1 MNYERP
7 VNNIA
12 RQHFKT
18 SALIPLT
25 ITIFIYLNLLIS
37 PLVFAQQTNIPEIPE
52 IKVNLVNGATN
63 QAVSG
68 VEITALERLSDGSQ
82 KWVARHTT
90 DNQGVAFFQL
100 EGLGEGRRYLLKA
113 LPYDAGSV
121 LSKLISRPRDT
132 TFFVGTVP
140 ALLINANTQQPIPG
154 IELVAY
160 KLDSEKELLWSK
172 KGITDNTGI
181 VNFDLDGLRNDEVY
195 VVRAIKPFGEEK
207 RYYSALIREEG
218 PVTLEVAPD
227 TDSRLD
233 LESPVVSI
241 ISPEQNGVVD
251 AGGFVLQGLAGDNTT
266 LNHVEIQVRD
276 PLLGLSKG
284 TADYDQ
290 QSKRWQYTV
299 DAASLSPGKTVTV
312 LAKTWDNTNNTNTV
326 SARYLVIQDS
336 KPPAIQIVSHKK
348 GDAVTLFGFTIE
360 GHASDNVGVVDLRIS
375 IDDPLLG
382 QTVERQPIQLLP
394 GETQWAFSITGQQ
407 ISPGEIITVSIEAI
421 DNAGQQ
427 TIESLNLQV
436 AANSTDFQVQPG
448 NYDHGH
454 LLSRISF
461 GATVESLNTINKIG
475 VQRFIDQQLNP
486 ESIDDSD
493 FQKKIKGNKPKD
505 KNELE
510 WYAIQRMTY
519 SPRQLQ
525 EVMTWFWDNHFN
537 TDANKHDK
545 IQYEIDE
552 NKAFRQHALGQFRDL
567 LKASAKSPAMLIYL
581 DSVANKKEEPNENYA
596 RELLELHTMGVDGGY
611 EHKDLEALAKVF
623 TGWQVDNNDNFYFN
637 LNKHDTQDKL
647 FLGHLIP
654 GGGVDEGEAVLDI
667 LAVHPDTAN
676 FICTKLSQ
684 LFINDKP
691 NSNIVERCAAKFV
704 ATKGDIGQV
713 VRLILTSS
721 EFVAP
726 ENIRAKIK
734 TPLEFIV
741 GLLRNLNASVED
753 PAVIR
758 QALRK
763 MGMPLF
769 RNPVPTGWPE
779 EGYHWINPNQLLQ
792 RINFTNQLLGNTRRE
807 SPDYVDLRAL
817 VIKNDQQS
825 VKQILH
831 FFTTLQLG
839 GHLSELEENIATVS
853 LNTPT
858 SFNIDAEDAELRLR
872 SVLGQ
877 VLSSPAYQYQ

>member
-7 VNNIA
+7 VNSITS
-12 RQHFKT
+12 QLFKIST
-18 SALIPLT
+18 LIPLT
-25 ITIFIYLNLLIS
+25 ITLFIYASLLIS
-37 PLVFAQQTNIPEIPE
+37 PSVFAQQTDTPE

-82 KWVARHTT
+82 IWAARRTT
-90 DNQGVAFFQL
+90 DNQGVALFQL
-100 EGLGEGRRYLLKA
+100 EGLGEGRRYLLRTR
-113 LPYDAGSV
+113 PYDAGSV
-121 LSKLISRPRDT
+121 YSKLISRPRET
-132 TFFVGTVP
+132 SFFVGTVP

-160 KLDSEKELLWSK
+160 KLGPEKELLWSK
-172 KGITDNTGI
+172 KGITNDTGI
-181 VNFDLDGLRNDEVY
+181 VNFDLGGLRNDEVY
-195 VVRAIKPFGEEK
+195 VIRAIEPFGEK
-207 RYYSALIREEG
+207 KYYYSALIRAEG

-241 ISPEQNGVVD
+241 TSPEQNGVVD
-251 AGGFVLQGLAGDNTT
+251 ADGFVLQGLAGDNTI
-266 LNHVEIQVRD
+266 LDHVEIQVRD

-284 TADYDQ
+284 TADYNK

-299 DAASLSPGKTVTV
+299 DATSLSPGKMVTV
-312 LAKTWDNTNNTNTV
+312 LAKTWDNTNNTTIV

-336 KPPAIQIVSHKK
+336 EPPAIQIVSHKE
-348 GDAVTLFGFTIE
+348 GDAVTPLGFTIE
-360 GHASDNVGVVDLRIS
+360 GYTSDNVGVVDLRIS

-382 QTVERQPIQLLP
+382 QTIERQPVQVFP
-394 GETQWAFSITGQQ
+394 GETQWVFSVTGQQ
-407 ISPGEIITVSIEAI
+407 ISPGKIITVRLEAI
-421 DNAGQQ
+421 DSAGQQ
-427 TIESLNLQV
+427 TIESLNLKV
-436 AANSTDFQVQPG
+436 AANTSEFQVQPG

-454 LLSRISF
+454 LLNRISF
-461 GATVESLNTINKIG
+461 GATVESLTKVNKIG
-475 VQRFIDQQLNP
+475 AQQFIDQQLNP

-493 FQKKIKGNKPKD
+493 FQKRIKGSRPKD
-505 KNELE
+505 KNDLE
-510 WYAIQRMTY
+510 WYAIQHMIY

-537 TDANKHDK
+537 TDVNKHGK

-567 LKASAKSPAMLIYL
+567 LGASAKSPAMLIYL
-581 DSVANKKEEPNENYA
+581 DSVKNDKKEPNENYA

-611 EHKDLEALAKVF
+611 DHKDLEALAKVF
-623 TGWQVDNNDNFYFN
+623 TGWQIDDNHNFYFN

-647 FLGHLIP
+647 FLDNIIP

-691 NSNIVERCAAKFV
+691 SSTIVERCAAKFV
-704 ATKGDIGQV
+704 GTRGDIGQV
-713 VRLILTSS
+713 VRLLLTSP

-726 ENIRAKIK
+726 KNIRAKIK

-741 GLLRNLNASVED
+741 GLLRNLNASVDE

-758 QALRK
+758 QALRQ

-769 RNPVPTGWPE
+769 KNPVPTGWPE
-779 EGYHWINPNQLLQ
+779 EGYNWINPNQLLQ
-792 RINFTNQLLGNTRRE
+792 RINFTNQLLGNTRRT
-807 SPDYVDLRAL
+807 SSDYVDLRAMIL
-817 VIKNDQQS
+817 NNDQQS

-839 GHLSELEENIATVS
+839 GHLSELEDNIATVS

-858 SFNIDAEDAELRLR
+858 PFNIDAEDAELRLR
-872 SVLGQ
+872 NALGQ
-877 VLSSPAYQYQ
+877 VLAYPAYQYQ